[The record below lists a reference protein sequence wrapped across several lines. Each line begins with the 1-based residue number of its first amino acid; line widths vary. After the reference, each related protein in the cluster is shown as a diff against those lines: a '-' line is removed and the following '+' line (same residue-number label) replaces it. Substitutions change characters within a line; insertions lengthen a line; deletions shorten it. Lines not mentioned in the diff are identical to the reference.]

1 MHVHGRPLHVVANA
15 YRARA
20 GLDQITRMGKGVL
33 HNVFGRAEQ
42 QVVVE
47 ADLLAMG
54 SSGQRPSVWRV
65 LLDAPEGCY
74 AWCLRVFNS
83 FFLRNMIYDR
93 DMHME

>member
-1 MHVHGRPLHVVANA
+1 M
-15 YRARA
+15 
-20 GLDQITRMGKGVL
+20 
-33 HNVFGRAEQ
+33 
-42 QVVVE
+42 VVE

-65 LLDAPEGCY
+65 LLDAPEGCC
-74 AWCLRVFNS
+74 AWCLEVFNS